1 VGDPL
6 LDQEIAM
13 IDIALLQMLP
23 EEMCSLRAC
32 DCATGELMS
41 NPFPNPSSGC
51 CLDEFTSI

>member
-1 VGDPL
+1 MV
-6 LDQEIAM
+6 
-13 IDIALLQMLP
+13 DIALLQMLP
-23 EEMCSLRAC
+23 EEMSSLIAC